1 MTRKVSKI
9 PVKAIPVTQIPVQ
22 KVNRSN
28 SESTGMTQPTHP
40 LPLLQGLPRVELP
53 TDEPLILASGSPR
66 RAQLLASAG
75 YSFSVEVAGEEAE
88 CGMCSR
94 ETAPELVAR
103 YAYRKAADV
112 VSRFQ
117 TGLVLA
123 ADTVASCLGQILGKP
138 RDVEHAETMLRM
150 LSGRK
155 HDVYTG
161 VCLWSASLNRCL
173 VEVVRTELEMAELS
187 EEMLESY
194 LDSMLW
200 EGKAG
205 AFGYQDGN
213 DWLKVIN
220 GGSESNVVGLPMER
234 LAELLEKFTSI
245 AETVNI
251 DTNRPGSGTTKN
263 C

>member
-1 MTRKVSKI
+1 MK
-9 PVKAIPVTQIPVQ
+9 
-22 KVNRSN
+22 
-28 SESTGMTQPTHP
+28 PTNP
-40 LPLLQGLPRVELP
+40 LPLQHGLPCVKLP
-53 TDEPLILASGSPR
+53 TEEPLILASGSPR
-66 RAQLLASAG
+66 RAQLLTSAG
-75 YSFSVEVAGEEAE
+75 YSFTVQVAGEDAE

-103 YAYRKAADV
+103 YANRKAADV
-112 VSRFQ
+112 VTRFSS
-117 TGLVLA
+117 GLILA

-138 RDVEHAETMLRM
+138 RDVDHAESMLRM
-150 LSGRK
+150 LSGRR

-161 VCLWSASLNRCL
+161 VCLWSANQQRC
-173 VEVVRTELEMAELS
+173 VVDVVRTELEMSVLS
-187 EEMLESY
+187 EEMLETY
-194 LDSMLW
+194 LDSLLW

-213 DWLKVIN
+213 DWLRVVN

-234 LAELLEKFTSI
+234 LAELLEKFTEI

-251 DTNRPGSGTTKN
+251 DTDCPDSGTTPS

>member
-1 MTRKVSKI
+1 M
-9 PVKAIPVTQIPVQ
+9 
-22 KVNRSN
+22 NRIN
-28 SESTGMTQPTHP
+28 PI
-40 LPLLQGLPRVELP
+40 PLLQDLPRSDLP
-53 TDEPLILASGSPR
+53 TNEPLVLASGSPR
-66 RAQLLASAG
+66 RSQLLTAAG
-75 YSFSVEVAGEEAE
+75 YSFSVQVASEEAE

-94 ETAPELVAR
+94 ETAPQLVAR

-112 VSRFQ
+112 VSKVEV
-117 TGLVLA
+117 GLILA

-138 RDVEHAETMLRM
+138 RDVEHAESMLRM

-161 VCLWSASLNRCL
+161 ICLWSACEKKCL
-173 VEVVRTELEMAELS
+173 VEVVRTELEMAPLS
-187 EEMLESY
+187 EAMLESY
-194 LDSMLW
+194 LDSMMW

-213 DWLKVIN
+213 DWLKVVN
-220 GGSESNVVGLPMER
+220 DGSESNVVGLPMER
-234 LAELLEKFTSI
+234 LAELLENFSEI

-251 DTNRPGSGTTKN
+251 DTNYLSSDTHSD

>member
-1 MTRKVSKI
+1 MK
-9 PVKAIPVTQIPVQ
+9 P
-22 KVNRSN
+22 SN
-28 SESTGMTQPTHP
+28 P
-40 LPLLQGLPRVELP
+40 LPLQQGLPCVDLP
-53 TDEPLILASGSPR
+53 TGEPLVLASGSPR
-66 RAQLLASAG
+66 RAQLLSSAG
-75 YSFSVEVAGEEAE
+75 YPFTVQVAGEDAE

-112 VSRFQ
+112 VSRNQ
-117 TGLVLA
+117 IGLILA

-138 RDVEHAETMLRM
+138 RDVEHAESMLRM

-161 VCLWSASLNRCL
+161 VCLWSAKHRRCL
-173 VEVVRTELEMAELS
+173 VEVVRTELEMSVLS
-187 EEMLESY
+187 EEMLETY

-234 LAELLEKFTSI
+234 LAELLENFTSI

-251 DTNRPGSGTTKN
+251 DTDCPDSDTNKS